1 MTILQTPKV
10 FLFQSLYRDNQVV
23 AMKTDDVKAAISAL
37 NELNESYVEVA
48 DAMNG
53 ISDQTKRA
61 KKLSRGGNKSRLIKI
76 GLALIV
82 FPEPTPISETVG
94 ACFVAVGAVQQRI
107 KSRSLYI
114 EDITKTLQKTLKEVR
129 MFKDSVKI

>member
-1 MTILQTPKV
+1 
-10 FLFQSLYRDNQVV
+10 VV

-37 NELNESYVEVA
+37 NELNESCVEVT
-48 DAMNG
+48 DAVNG
-53 ISDQTKRA
+53 ISDQMKRV
-61 KKLSRGGNKSRLIKI
+61 KKLSHGGNKSRLIKV

-94 ACFVAVGAVQQRI
+94 ACFVAVGAVKQRI
-107 KSRSLYI
+107 KSRSLYL

-129 MFKDSVKI
+129 IFKDSVKI